1 MKIIITEQQLLRLG
15 NITEDVDLHSQYTID
30 NFDLVS
36 KIMKFNSDDDFYYV
50 EIIKRKKDN
59 PTDSFRYRQFI
70 KYYTITSTSQLQS
83 LKPEIMQI
91 CQDNN
96 ARAYILLNPRSA
108 KLVADYT
115 QVLKQRFAQRGKGFG
130 KYRGHEYEFAAGQH
144 KENWDS
150 RPISFIDIDSTDT
163 KIFQKVRDILKM
175 YGIEPLAEYKT
186 PNGGLHIIVP
196 DKKAKYIDFSS
207 FDGGKHLGR
216 YATVHFNMDSPTLL
230 YSDVIPQGY

>member
-1 MKIIITEQQLLRLG
+1 MKVKITESQLTYLSSLY
-15 NITEDVDLHSQYTID
+15 EDVDTHSQYTVD

-36 KIMKFNSDDDFYYV
+36 KIIQFNSSDDFYYV

-59 PTDSFRYRQFI
+59 PTDAFRYRQFI
-70 KYYTITSTSQLQS
+70 KYYVITSVQQLQS
-83 LKPEIMQI
+83 LKQEIMQL
-91 CQDNN
+91 CQNNN

-108 KLVADYT
+108 SQVAAYT
-115 QVLKQRFAQRGKGFG
+115 SILKKRFAQRGKGYG
-130 KYRGHEYEFAAGQH
+130 KYRGHEFEFAAGQH
-144 KENWDS
+144 KENWES

-163 KIFQKVRDILKM
+163 RIFAKVKDILNM
-175 YGIEPLAEYKT
+175 YGIQPTAEYKT

-207 FDGGKHLGR
+207 FDNGKHLGK